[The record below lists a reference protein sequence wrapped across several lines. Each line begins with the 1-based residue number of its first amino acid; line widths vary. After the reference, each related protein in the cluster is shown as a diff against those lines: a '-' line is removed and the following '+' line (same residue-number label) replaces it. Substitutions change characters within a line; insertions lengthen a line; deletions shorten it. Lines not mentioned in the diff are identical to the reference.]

1 MASIFYEITGRKFE
15 EYDGEQLIPNTRML
29 NRGMHMR
36 KLTAVLLGAGDR
48 GAYAYGPYALDH
60 PNEIEFVAV
69 ADSDKVR
76 RNHFAKEHHIEES
89 HCFEDWRDVLGQSKM
104 ADVIMICMQD
114 QLHYEPAIAAL
125 NKGYHVLLE
134 KPMSPN
140 REECVEMTKV
150 AEENKRLL
158 TICHVMR
165 YSPFWSAIKAH
176 IERGD
181 IGKVISI
188 QLNENIGH
196 LHMAHSYVRGN
207 WRNSDLASPMILQK
221 SCHDVDIIS
230 WLIDSDCKSINS
242 YGALSLFKEENA
254 PQGST
259 EYCLDGCE
267 VADQCPY
274 YAPDFYLSDVNWAQ
288 KVTNDLSRE
297 GIIAALKDGPY
308 GKCVY
313 HSDNNVVDH
322 QVVNMAFEGGETA
335 VFSMCGLTHDNTRV
349 VQINGT
355 KGEISGKW
363 MTNQFTLSDFVT
375 GDQKQVTVKVSN
387 SGHGGSDS
395 ELMKHFVRQVHAFE
409 ATHEQGLTSARAS
422 LKSHLM
428 AFTAEQSRLNDG
440 QPVKI
445 EEMYQ

>member
-1 MASIFYEITGRKFE
+1 MGRVCMK
-15 EYDGEQLIPNTRML
+15 
-29 NRGMHMR
+29 

-48 GAYAYGPYALDH
+48 GAYAYGPYSLDH

-69 ADSDKVR
+69 ADPDKVR
-76 RNHFAKEHHIEES
+76 RDYFAEKHHIES
-89 HCFEDWRDVLGQSKM
+89 HQRFEDWREVLSRSKM
-104 ADVIMICMQD
+104 ADVMVICMQD

-125 NKGYHVLLE
+125 NKGYHVLLK
-134 KPMSPN
+134 KPMSPT
-140 REECVEMTKV
+140 REECVEMTKA
-150 AEENKRLL
+150 AEQNHRLL

-165 YSPFWSAIKAH
+165 YSPFWSAIKDCIA
-176 IERGD
+176 RGD

-221 SCHDVDIIS
+221 SCHDMDIIS

-242 YGALSLFKEENA
+242 YGSLSLFKEDNA
-254 PQGST
+254 PKGST

-274 YAPDFYLSDVNWAQ
+274 YAPDFYLSDSNWAR
-288 KVTNDLSRE
+288 KVTNDVSRE
-297 GIIAALKDGPY
+297 GIIEALKDGPY

-313 HSDNNVVDH
+313 RSDNNVVDH
-322 QVVNMAFEGGETA
+322 QVVNMEFEGGETA

-363 MTNQFTLSDFVT
+363 MTNQFTVSDFVT
-375 GDQKQVTVKVSN
+375 GNQKQVTVNVSN

-395 ELMKHFVRQVHAFE
+395 ELIRHFVRQVHNFE
-409 ATHEQGLTSARAS
+409 KSQTPSLTSARES

-428 AFTAEQSRLNDG
+428 AFAAEDSRLNG
-440 QPVKI
+440 GKPVRIK
-445 EEMYQ
+445 EMYT

>member
-1 MASIFYEITGRKFE
+1 
-15 EYDGEQLIPNTRML
+15 
-29 NRGMHMR
+29 MR

-48 GAYAYGPYALDH
+48 GAYAYGPYCLDH

-69 ADSDKVR
+69 ADPDKVR
-76 RNHFAKEHHIEES
+76 RDYFAKKHHIKES

-114 QLHYEPAIAAL
+114 QLHYEPTIAAL

-207 WRNSDLASPMILQK
+207 WRNSNLASPMILQK
-221 SCHDVDIIS
+221 SCHDMDIIS

-274 YAPDFYLSDVNWAQ
+274 YAPDFYLNDANWAR

-297 GIIAALKDGPY
+297 GIIKALKDGPY

-363 MTNQFTLSDFVT
+363 MMNQFTLSDFIT
-375 GDQKQVTVKVSN
+375 GGQKQVTVKVSN

-409 ATHEQGLTSARAS
+409 ATHEQGLTSARES

-428 AFTAEQSRLNDG
+428 AFAAEQSRLNNG

>member
-1 MASIFYEITGRKFE
+1 
-15 EYDGEQLIPNTRML
+15 
-29 NRGMHMR
+29 MR

-76 RNHFAKEHHIEES
+76 LNHFAKEHHIEES

-104 ADVIMICMQD
+104 ADAIMICMQD
-114 QLHYEPAIAAL
+114 QLHYEPTIAAL

-207 WRNSDLASPMILQK
+207 WRNSELASPMILQK
-221 SCHDVDIIS
+221 SCHDMDIIS

-274 YAPDFYLSDVNWAQ
+274 YAPDFYLSDANWAR

-297 GIIAALKDGPY
+297 GIIEALKDGPY

-375 GDQKQVTVKVSN
+375 GGQKQVTVKVSN

-409 ATHEQGLTSARAS
+409 ESQTPSLTSARES

-428 AFTAEQSRLNDG
+428 AFAAEQSRLNNG